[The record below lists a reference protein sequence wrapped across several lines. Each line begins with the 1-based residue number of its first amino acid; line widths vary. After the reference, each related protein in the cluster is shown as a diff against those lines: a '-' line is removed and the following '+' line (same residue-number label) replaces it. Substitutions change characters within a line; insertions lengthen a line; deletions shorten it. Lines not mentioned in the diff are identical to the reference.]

1 MRITIANGYFNCLFY
16 LCRMKR
22 ITATILLI
30 FAAFSLFAGTPIED
44 LMGTTADI
52 KGAQL
57 FEGKGFVMKFARA
70 AIRKTPMKPLAD
82 QVTEVTVCKID
93 NASTDFIKEFTSEL
107 RKVLKGYQFYGVKP
121 GEEGHPVE
129 VYGNYPDKNIVREI
143 VVYNPDNHSLFS
155 LRGEYTVEELLS
167 LDKKDKK

>member
-1 MRITIANGYFNCLFY
+1 
-16 LCRMKR
+16 MKR
-22 ITATILLI
+22 ILTIITSIL
-30 FAAFSLFAGTPIED
+30 AAVSLYAGTPAEELILSKKD
-44 LMGTTADI
+44 V
-52 KGAQL
+52 KGVQVI
-57 FEGKGFVMKFARA
+57 EGKGFVMKFARA

-93 NASTDFIKEFTSEL
+93 NASPDFIKEFTSEL

-167 LDKKDKK
+167 LDKKDNK

>member
-1 MRITIANGYFNCLFY
+1 
-16 LCRMKR
+16 MKR
-22 ITATILLI
+22 FLTIITSIL
-30 FAAFSLFAGTPIED
+30 AAVSLYAGTPAEELILSKKD
-44 LMGTTADI
+44 V
-52 KGAQL
+52 KGVQVI
-57 FEGKGFVMKFARA
+57 EGKGFVMKFARA

-82 QVTEVTVCKID
+82 QVTEVTVCKMD
-93 NASTDFIKEFTSEL
+93 NASPDFIKEFTSKL

-167 LDKKDKK
+167 LDKKNNK

>member
-1 MRITIANGYFNCLFY
+1 
-16 LCRMKR
+16 MKR
-22 ITATILLI
+22 FLTIITSIL
-30 FAAFSLFAGTPIED
+30 AAVSLYAGTPAEELILSKKD
-44 LMGTTADI
+44 V
-52 KGAQL
+52 KGVQGI
-57 FEGKGFVMKFARA
+57 EGKGFVMKFARA

-93 NASTDFIKEFTSEL
+93 NASPDFIKEFTSEL

-167 LDKKDKK
+167 LDKKDNK

>member
-1 MRITIANGYFNCLFY
+1 
-16 LCRMKR
+16 MKR
-22 ITATILLI
+22 FLTIITSIL
-30 FAAFSLFAGTPIED
+30 AAVSLYAGTPAEELILSKKD
-44 LMGTTADI
+44 V
-52 KGAQL
+52 KGVQVI
-57 FEGKGFVMKFARA
+57 EGKGFVMKFARA

-82 QVTEVTVCKID
+82 QVAEVTVCKTD
-93 NASTDFIKEFTSEL
+93 NASPDFIKEFTSEL

-167 LDKKDKK
+167 LDKKDNK

>member
-1 MRITIANGYFNCLFY
+1 
-16 LCRMKR
+16 MKR
-22 ITATILLI
+22 FLTIITSIL
-30 FAAFSLFAGTPIED
+30 AAVSLYAGTPAEELILSKKD
-44 LMGTTADI
+44 V
-52 KGAQL
+52 KGVQVI
-57 FEGKGFVMKFARA
+57 EGKGFVMKFARA

-82 QVTEVTVCKID
+82 QVTEVTVCKMD
-93 NASTDFIKEFTSEL
+93 NASPDFIKEFTSEL

-129 VYGNYPDKNIVREI
+129 VYGNDPDKNIVREI

-167 LDKKDKK
+167 LDKKDNK

>member
-1 MRITIANGYFNCLFY
+1 
-16 LCRMKR
+16 MKR
-22 ITATILLI
+22 ILTIITSIL
-30 FAAFSLFAGTPIED
+30 AAVSLYAGTPAEELI
-44 LMGTTADI
+44 LSTTDV
-52 KGAQL
+52 KGVQVI
-57 FEGKGFVMKFARA
+57 EGKGFVMKFARA

-93 NASTDFIKEFTSEL
+93 KASPDFIKEFTSEL
-107 RKVLKGYQFYGVKP
+107 RKVLKGYLFYGVKP
-121 GEEGHPVE
+121 GEEGDPVE
-129 VYGNYPDKNIVREI
+129 VYGNYPDRNIVREI

>member
-1 MRITIANGYFNCLFY
+1 
-16 LCRMKR
+16 MKR
-22 ITATILLI
+22 ILTIITSIL
-30 FAAFSLFAGTPIED
+30 AAVSLYAGTPAEELI
-44 LMGTTADI
+44 LSTTDV
-52 KGAQL
+52 KGVQVI
-57 FEGKGFVMKFARA
+57 EGKGFVMKFARA

-93 NASTDFIKEFTSEL
+93 KASPDFIKEFTSEL

-121 GEEGHPVE
+121 GEEGDPVE

-155 LRGEYTVEELLS
+155 LRGEYTVEELPS

>member
-1 MRITIANGYFNCLFY
+1 
-16 LCRMKR
+16 MKR
-22 ITATILLI
+22 FLTIITSIL
-30 FAAFSLFAGTPIED
+30 AAVSLYAGTPAEELILSKKD
-44 LMGTTADI
+44 V
-52 KGAQL
+52 KGVQVI
-57 FEGKGFVMKFARA
+57 EGKGFVMKFARA

-93 NASTDFIKEFTSEL
+93 NASPDFIKEFTSEL

-167 LDKKDKK
+167 LDKKDNK

>member
-1 MRITIANGYFNCLFY
+1 
-16 LCRMKR
+16 MKR
-22 ITATILLI
+22 ILTIITSIL
-30 FAAFSLFAGTPIED
+30 AAVSLYAGTPAEELILSKKD
-44 LMGTTADI
+44 V
-52 KGAQL
+52 KGVQVI
-57 FEGKGFVMKFARA
+57 EGKGFVMKFARA

-93 NASTDFIKEFTSEL
+93 NASPDFIKEFTSEL

-167 LDKKDKK
+167 LDKKNNK

>member
-1 MRITIANGYFNCLFY
+1 
-16 LCRMKR
+16 MKR
-22 ITATILLI
+22 FLTIITSIL
-30 FAAFSLFAGTPIED
+30 AAVSLYAGTPAEELILSKKD
-44 LMGTTADI
+44 V
-52 KGAQL
+52 KGVQVI
-57 FEGKGFVMKFARA
+57 EGKGFVMKFARA

-82 QVTEVTVCKID
+82 QVTEVTVCKMD
-93 NASTDFIKEFTSEL
+93 NASPDFIKEFTSEL